1 MKGTGLIHIY
11 YGDGKGKTTAAMG
24 QAIRAAGSGLK
35 VLVFQFMK
43 NNTSNERKIL
53 EQIPNVTC
61 LPGKRHV
68 KFYNQMNREEKAEYR
83 HYNTKA
89 LDEIAKF
96 CINFDVLAS
105 ALVHP
110 CDVLIL
116 DEAVCAADLGLLS
129 EEKLIHFLQ
138 HKPRGLEVVMTGHH
152 VSDELMQM
160 ANYATEMR
168 KVKHPYDEGRS
179 AREGIEF

>member
-1 MKGTGLIHIY
+1 MIGTGLVHIY

-43 NNTSNERKIL
+43 DNSSSERIALEEISNITL
-53 EQIPNVTC
+53 
-61 LPGKRHV
+61 LPGKRHT
-68 KFYNQMNREEKAEYR
+68 KFYNQMNAEEKAEYR

-96 CINFDVLAS
+96 CINFDVL
-105 ALVHP
+105 V
-110 CDVLIL
+110 L
-116 DEAVCAADLGLLS
+116 DEAVCAVDLGLLS
-129 EEKLIHFLQ
+129 EEKLVHFIQ

-152 VSDELMQM
+152 VSDRLFEV
-160 ANYATEMR
+160 ADYVTEMT
-168 KVKHPYDEGRS
+168 KVKHPFDTGRT
-179 AREGIEF
+179 ARAGIEF

>member
-68 KFYNQMNREEKAEYR
+68 KFYNQINREEQAE
-83 HYNTKA
+83 
-89 LDEIAKF
+89 
-96 CINFDVLAS
+96 
-105 ALVHP
+105 
-110 CDVLIL
+110 
-116 DEAVCAADLGLLS
+116 
-129 EEKLIHFLQ
+129 
-138 HKPRGLEVVMTGHH
+138 
-152 VSDELMQM
+152 
-160 ANYATEMR
+160 
-168 KVKHPYDEGRS
+168 
-179 AREGIEF
+179 

>member
-1 MKGTGLIHIY
+1 M
-11 YGDGKGKTTAAMG
+11 
-24 QAIRAAGSGLK
+24 
-35 VLVFQFMK
+35 
-43 NNTSNERKIL
+43 
-53 EQIPNVTC
+53 
-61 LPGKRHV
+61 
-68 KFYNQMNREEKAEYR
+68 
-83 HYNTKA
+83 
-89 LDEIAKF
+89 
-96 CINFDVLAS
+96 
-105 ALVHP
+105 
-110 CDVLIL
+110 LIL

-129 EEKLIHFLQ
+129 EKKLIHFLQ

>member
-61 LPGKRHV
+61 LPGKTAC
-68 KFYNQMNREEKAEYR
+68 E
-83 HYNTKA
+83 
-89 LDEIAKF
+89 
-96 CINFDVLAS
+96 VLQ
-105 ALVHP
+105 P
-110 CDVLIL
+110 
-116 DEAVCAADLGLLS
+116 E
-129 EEKLIHFLQ
+129 
-138 HKPRGLEVVMTGHH
+138 
-152 VSDELMQM
+152 
-160 ANYATEMR
+160 
-168 KVKHPYDEGRS
+168 
-179 AREGIEF
+179 

>member
-1 MKGTGLIHIY
+1 MRGTGLIHIY

-43 NNTSNERKIL
+43 NNSSNERKIL

-61 LPGKRHV
+61 LPGKTHV

-89 LDEIAKF
+89 LDEIASGELP
-96 CINFDVLAS
+96 D
-105 ALVHP
+105 
-110 CDVLIL
+110 
-116 DEAVCAADLGLLS
+116 GLR
-129 EEKLIHFLQ
+129 EFLESYF
-138 HKPRGLEVVMTGHH
+138 GSL
-152 VSDELMQM
+152 
-160 ANYATEMR
+160 
-168 KVKHPYDEGRS
+168 
-179 AREGIEF
+179 